1 MCSIF
6 PTRHRG
12 PMTTAHTPLDAA
24 TAVLAHPTLPPGDDE
39 RFVGFGVMGFP
50 FTSGHYLALRHFPA
64 TTFAPAYR
72 SVWHRDPAGIWTFY
86 ATTPAEQSCAR
97 YFSSATPQDAV
108 KCDIDVAWT
117 DPWTLHVAIPG
128 LLDWTIQIQA
138 TAATRLLSAVG
149 QRLPVSTWTNKAALT
164 AIGFAAGTLLRSGTM
179 RLSATAPNGQQ
190 FMVAPQQVWR
200 ATGRA
205 AINGVDLGRPGPLD
219 RQARLGGFRPPQ
231 RALFVVA
238 SGHFENFDPSV
249 HRAAEH
255 TVSLD

>member
-1 MCSIF
+1 MRSTF
-6 PTRHRG
+6 PMVHGG
-12 PMTTAHTPLDAA
+12 PMKRTRTPLAAA
-24 TAVLAHPTLPPGDDE
+24 TAVLAHPTLPPGNDE

-50 FTSGHYLALRHFPA
+50 FVSGHYLALRHFPA

-72 SVWHRDPAGIWTFY
+72 SVWHRDPGGVWTFY

-108 KCDIDVAWT
+108 QCDIDVAWT
-117 DPWTLHVAIPG
+117 DPWTLCVAIPG
-128 LLDWTIQIQA
+128 LLDWTIDIQA
-138 TAATRLLSAVG
+138 TPATRLLSAVG
-149 QRLPVSTWTNKAALT
+149 QRLPAGTWTNKPALAAV
-164 AIGFAAGTLLRSGTM
+164 GVAAGALLRSGTM

-205 AINGVDLGRPGPLD
+205 AINGVDLGRPGPLQ

-238 SGHFENFDPSV
+238 SGHFENFDPAM
-249 HRAAEH
+249 HHAAER
-255 TVSLD
+255 TVVME